1 MTMQKFHSFLFLT
14 ILVSLTACKG
24 HEKKILVYASSDIQ
38 VDDSKQHITVSEG
51 TTHHE
56 QELDFSTGSPVTLAV
71 QSPLG
76 KVSVT
81 ATDDGLYILNLK
93 TDTVIGSYRHVGADN
108 GPLHITQDQLKKSID
123 SLQKLMQDQN
133 VSEANRNYFI
143 APGKIVRITAE
154 TNAKVF
160 GPYTSIPGS
169 FDAGSVPEI
178 YKFYTIPEEREVVE
192 KLQKDIN

>member
-1 MTMQKFHSFLFLT
+1 MQKFHSYLFLT
-14 ILVSLTACKG
+14 ILASLTACKS

-38 VDDSKQHITVSEG
+38 VDDSKQHITVSDG

-56 QELDFSTGSPVTLAV
+56 QELDFTTGSPVTLDV

-76 KVSVT
+76 KITVT
-81 ATDDGLYILNLK
+81 AADDGFYILNLK
-93 TDTVIGSYRHVGADN
+93 NDTVIGSLRHVGADK
-108 GPLHITQDQLKKSID
+108 GIPHYTQDQLKHMID
-123 SLQKLMQDQN
+123 SVQKLMVGQN

-143 APGKIVRITAE
+143 APGKLVKITTE
-154 TNAKVF
+154 TKAKVF

-178 YKFYTIPEEREVVE
+178 FKFYTVPEERESID
-192 KLQKDIN
+192 KLQKDMN